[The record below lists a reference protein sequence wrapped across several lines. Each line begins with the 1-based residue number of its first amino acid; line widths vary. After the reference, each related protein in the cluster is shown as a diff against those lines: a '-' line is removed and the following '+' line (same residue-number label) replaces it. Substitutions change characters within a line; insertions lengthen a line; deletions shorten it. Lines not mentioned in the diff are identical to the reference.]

1 MQQRKQGRDN
11 VMSNNPNLKPVT
23 KWVGGKRQL
32 LPSLH
37 EYLPAKFNTYFE
49 PFVGGGALLFDLA
62 PHQAVINDA
71 NSELMNMYRVI
82 KTEPS
87 ELIKQLEVLAKKNS
101 KEFYLKIRALDRSDK
116 YDKLTDIQ
124 RAARLLYMLR
134 VDYNGMYRVNSKNQ
148 FNVPYGRQKNP
159 TIVNQDNI
167 MAVHDYFVNNDVTL
181 LTGDFKDAVLSAQ
194 AGDLVYFD
202 PPYVPL
208 NATSSF
214 TSYTKNAFGD
224 KEQRELEQVL
234 EELDQKGVY
243 FMLSN
248 SDTDYTRDLYK
259 SFRVH
264 TVQAKRSVNANA
276 KHRGNVDELLVTN
289 Y

>member
-1 MQQRKQGRDN
+1 
-11 VMSNNPNLKPVT
+11 MSDNPNLKPVT

-82 KTEPS
+82 KNEPS

-116 YDKLTDIQ
+116 YVKLTDIQ

-167 MAVHDYFVNNDVTL
+167 MAVYDYFVNNDVTI